1 MQNLAKASLD
11 TGGGKKSNYDGSTG
25 PPTHRPLMQMSY
37 RVLAKHPVKSPS
49 PATPGARGDSTSQ
62 KKDPRT

>member
-11 TGGGKKSNYDGSTG
+11 TGGGKKNNYGGSTG
-25 PPTHRPLMQMSY
+25 PPTQRTLMQMSY

-49 PATPGARGDSTSQ
+49 PATPGVPWETKPQ
-62 KKDPRT
+62 PRNDQ